1 MLAVPQTS
9 RLGLPKKE
17 IKSKVIN
24 SIKSPIP
31 SANYN
36 NVFARPISNSSKRAG
51 KLTGYGRISDKRNM
65 SLFHNESVVMP
76 M

>member
-9 RLGLPKKE
+9 RLGLPKQM
-17 IKSKVIN
+17 ILSKVI
-24 SIKSPIP
+24 SSKKTPIP

-36 NVFARPISNSSKRAG
+36 NVFCRPLSNSSKRAG

>member
-9 RLGLPKKE
+9 RLGLAKKE

-24 SIKSPIP
+24 SIKTPIP

-36 NVFARPISNSSKRAG
+36 NVFCRPLWNSSKRAG